1 METPQDLRQLHI
13 QQKGLQN
20 VVLKPSILL
29 FSLYREALI
38 PLYQELYLQLT
49 RALRTPSASA
59 EQRLNTPSMA

>member
-29 FSLYREALI
+29 FSL
-38 PLYQELYLQLT
+38 
-49 RALRTPSASA
+49 
-59 EQRLNTPSMA
+59 